1 MLNLK
6 CLLKREKEK
15 GSFSF
20 LMINIFCYS
29 ILPFAISF
37 TFLLDLLFFLILLF
51 YSFLFFFSSFFI
63 YIFLFLLSPLFIHF
77 LLFLVFLLS
86 FFYHW
91 GGLLLTCVCIR
102 ARNTVPECFPICFT
116 TRSLYLFHSTL
127 LPPSQHTIHN

>member
-1 MLNLK
+1 MSFK
-6 CLLKREKEK
+6 ERERKRIILLPYDQH
-15 GSFSF
+15 F
-20 LMINIFCYS
+20 LLLY
-29 ILPFAISF
+29 F
-37 TFLLDLLFFLILLF
+37 TFCHFFHFSSWFIIFLNSSLF